1 MTGRSMCDGYACLTQ
16 SGSMTLPTAFSR
28 FNRERYV
35 FELGAGPF
43 FYGDRV
49 NVCIPLWPAHAQA

>member
-1 MTGRSMCDGYACLTQ
+1 MCDGYACLTQ